1 MIYNDI
7 IIIIIIIII
16 INFSFSYSS
25 FNINLIFILLYY
37 IYIINY
43 RSLATCSADNTVKIW
58 ENINNDGQFSL
69 TKKLVGHQRWV
80 WDCSFSADSAYLI
93 TGNFFFFI
101 YYKYI
106 YNRE

>member
-37 IYIINY
+37 IY

-58 ENINNDGQFSL
+58 ENLNNDGQFSL